1 MAEQSGRRLERAT
14 ARGWCAMRS
23 KAGPVAE
30 TLDRGRESFGRQA
43 WGDAFALLSAADRA
57 SPLAA
62 EDLERL
68 ATAAYLTGRDED
80 CAVAGARA
88 HHEFLRRGSLERA
101 VRCAFWLAFSFFN
114 RGEVARG
121 SGWVA
126 RAHRLLDDLERDCV
140 ERGYLLF

>member
-88 HHEFLRRGSLERA
+88 HHEFLRRGCSAWLRA
-101 VRCAFWLAFSFFN
+101 TPRRQPPPSTRRPRSASASATRTWS
-114 RGEVARG
+114 RSPG
-121 SGWVA
+121 SVLVGP
-126 RAHRLLDDLERDCV
+126 
-140 ERGYLLF
+140 